1 MTAITGNLD
10 WSRRSQMLIL
20 LCGCLSLSIFAVS
33 QRLKWWSIYPTTAAP
48 AASDDQVDA
57 ALQTAATNALGT
69 ADGAIIVLDPQTG
82 RIRAVVNQGL
92 AFGQTF
98 APGSTI
104 KPFTAL
110 AAMQSGLIDKHSR
123 RLCHQHY
130 VNGDFETVCSHPA
143 DLPAFDTEEALAY
156 SCNYYF
162 GKLGE
167 RLNEDAFRST
177 LTSFGFGRMTGA
189 NVAEDAPGKIG
200 AAKWSSRAALG
211 EGPYS
216 QVTAAQLIAAYAG
229 LANGGRVF
237 TPRIHEGQNF
247 QTRVA
252 ANVPIDPEQRAVIL
266 AGMRDAV
273 RFGTA
278 GKSGLSSLSLN
289 VFGKTGTS
297 TPFKGF
303 RTQGWFVGLASDSDG
318 DSPAA
323 ESFTLAVL
331 VFLKRSHG
339 SDAAAVSRPIFE
351 EFARN
356 RGVAAG
362 VGDGE
367 TAGRGAPSPH
377 LPVSPSPHPPISPVR
392 VHLVHENVTVQL
404 PFEDYVLQVV
414 ATEGSTEAEP
424 EALKALAIAVR
435 TYALKNR
442 ARHEKEG
449 FNFCTTTHCQ
459 RFQVATGSAPTPN
472 RIIDAV
478 RSTAGEVLIDDQ
490 GRVAEAYFGAS
501 CGGATANEGTLWGG
515 DSPSYLRGV
524 PDDYC
529 AAMPHSH
536 WTDVIPRAQLLAALR
551 SDPRTDVGGR
561 LDDVSISRRDKT
573 DRAELITLTGEKR
586 MVVRGWDFKLIVGR
600 ALGWQRLKSSRF
612 SVQRNGS
619 DFVFHG
625 SGFGHGLGLCQEGAH
640 VMAQR
645 GVDYRRILAKYFPGT
660 TIAEDDRSVAD
671 SMGGPRSTPDSGS
684 EQWQADVLLS
694 RPRNQPAAF
703 GRSSSAHLNV
713 SSEHFRLGFS
723 PQNDRRDIA
732 AVLSTLEST
741 RAELLRRAAT
751 TRAVTALPTINVNI
765 NDTTG
770 DFVGRTGQPWWAAA
784 ATRGNQIELQPLE
797 VLKRRGSLH
806 TALRHELA
814 HVFIDAVSR
823 SRAPHWLAEGFA
835 LYLAGEGRQI
845 SRYADGKKLAIAE
858 LESKLEHAGSPEE
871 MRAAYAAAYREVSGI
886 IKSEGE
892 AAIWKRM
899 SEK

>member
-1 MTAITGNLD
+1 MTAITGHLD
-10 WSRRSQMLIL
+10 WSKRSQMLVV
-20 LCGCLSLSIFAVS
+20 LCGCLSLSVLAVS
-33 QRLKWWSIYPTTAAP
+33 RRFEWWSIYPSAAAP
-48 AASDDQVDA
+48 AASDDQIDA
-57 ALQTAATNALGT
+57 ALQTAATSALGT
-69 ADGAIIVLDPQTG
+69 AEGAIIVLDPQTG
-82 RIRAVVNQGL
+82 RIRAVVNQGM

-110 AAMQSGLIDKHSR
+110 AAMQSGLIDKHSH
-123 RLCHQHY
+123 RLCRQHY
-130 VNGDFETVCSHPA
+130 VSGDFATVCSHPV

-189 NVAEDAPGKIG
+189 NVNEDAPGKVG

-229 LANGGRVF
+229 LANGGRLF
-237 TPRIHEGQNF
+237 TPRIDEAQNF
-247 QTRVA
+247 QTHVA
-252 ANVPIDPEQRAVIL
+252 ANVPIDAEQRAVIL
-266 AGMRDAV
+266 TGMRDAV

-278 GKSGLSSLSLN
+278 GKSGLSSLNLN
-289 VFGKTGTS
+289 IFGKTGTS
-297 TPFKGF
+297 TPFRGF
-303 RTQGWFVGLASDSDG
+303 RTQGWFVGLASNSDG

-323 ESFTLAVL
+323 ETFTLAVL

-351 EFARN
+351 EFARA
-356 RGVAAG
+356 REGTAG
-362 VGDGE
+362 VRDGGTE
-367 TAGRGAPSPH
+367 RRGAPSAH
-377 LPVSPSPHPPISPVR
+377 LPVFPSPLPPVPAAVR
-392 VHLVHENVTVQL
+392 VHLVHENVTVEL

-442 ARHEKEG
+442 ARHEKDG

-459 RFQVATGSAPTPN
+459 RFQVATGSAPAAN
-472 RIIDAV
+472 RIVDAV
-478 RSTAGEVLIDDQ
+478 RATAGEVLIDDQ

-501 CGGATANEGTLWGG
+501 CGGATANVGTLWGG
-515 DSPSYLRGV
+515 DSPAYLRGV
-524 PDDYC
+524 ADDYC
-529 AAMPHSH
+529 AVMPHSH

-561 LDDVSISRRDKT
+561 LDDVSISRRDKSN
-573 DRAELITLTGEKR
+573 RAELITLTGEKR
-586 MVVRGWDFKLIVGR
+586 IVVRGWDFKLIVGR

-660 TIAEDDRSVAD
+660 IIAEDHRSVAE
-671 SMGGPRSTPDSGS
+671 SMGVPTSAPRS
-684 EQWQADVLLS
+684 EWQADVLLG

-703 GRSSSAHLNV
+703 GRSSSARLNL

-723 PQNDRRDIA
+723 AMNDRRDIA
-732 AVLSTLEST
+732 AVLSSLESS
-741 RAELLRRAAT
+741 RAELLRRSAT
-751 TRAVTALPTINVNI
+751 TRAVTAGPLINVNI

-797 VLKRRGSLH
+797 VLKRRGSLQ

-814 HVFIDAVSR
+814 HVFIDAISR
-823 SRAPHWLAEGFA
+823 GRVPHWLAEGFA
-835 LYLAGEGRQI
+835 LHLAGEVRQI
-845 SRYADGKKLAIAE
+845 SRYANGKE
-858 LESKLEHAGSPEE
+858 LTIVELQSKLEHAGSPEE
-871 MRAAYAAAYREVSGI
+871 MRAAYAAAYREVSWI

-892 AAIWKRM
+892 AGVWRRIAGY
-899 SEK
+899 

>member
-1 MTAITGNLD
+1 M
-10 WSRRSQMLIL
+10 
-20 LCGCLSLSIFAVS
+20 
-33 QRLKWWSIYPTTAAP
+33 YPPTTAP
-48 AASDDQVDA
+48 AASDDQIDA

-69 ADGAIIVLDPQTG
+69 AEGAIIVLDPQTG
-82 RIRAVVNQGL
+82 RIRAVVNQGM

-110 AAMQSGLIDKHSR
+110 AAMQAGLIDEHSHT
-123 RLCHQHY
+123 LCRQHY
-130 VNGDFETVCSHPA
+130 VNGDFETVCSHPV
-143 DLPAFDTEEALAY
+143 DLPAFDTEKALAY

-189 NVAEDAPGKIG
+189 NVNEDAPGKIG

-237 TPRIHEGQNF
+237 TPRIAEAQNF
-247 QTRVA
+247 QTHVG
-252 ANVPIDPEQRAVIL
+252 ANVPIDAEQRGVIL

-278 GKSGLSSLSLN
+278 GKSGLSSLNLN

-297 TPFKGF
+297 TPFRGF

-318 DSPAA
+318 NSPAA
-323 ESFTLAVL
+323 ETFTLAVV

-351 EFARN
+351 EFAAR
-356 RGVAAG
+356 
-362 VGDGE
+362 VGDGG
-367 TAGRGAPSPH
+367 TGGRGATSPLLPISPSPH
-377 LPVSPSPHPPISPVR
+377 LPVPAVR
-392 VHLVHENVTVQL
+392 VHLVHENVTVEL

-442 ARHEKEG
+442 MRHEKEG

-459 RFQVATGSAPTPN
+459 RFQVATGSRPPAN
-472 RIIDAV
+472 RIVDAV

-501 CGGATANEGTLWGG
+501 CGGATANVGTLWGG
-515 DSPSYLRGV
+515 DSPAYLRGV

-536 WTDVIPRAQLLAALR
+536 WTDVIPRTQLLAALR
-551 SDPRTDVGGR
+551 SDPRTDVGDR

-586 MVVRGWDFKLIVGR
+586 IVVRGWDFKLIVGR

-660 TIAEDDRSVAD
+660 IIAEDHQSVAE
-671 SMGGPRSTPDSGS
+671 SMGVPTPALQT
-684 EQWQADVLLS
+684 EWQADVMLG
-694 RPRNQPAAF
+694 RPRNHPAAF
-703 GRSSSAHLNV
+703 VSRSSARLNL

-723 PQNDRRDIA
+723 AMNDRRDIA
-732 AVLSTLEST
+732 AVLSMLESS
-741 RAELLRRAAT
+741 RAELLGRSAT
-751 TRAVTALPTINVNI
+751 TRAVTAVPLINVNL

-797 VLKRRGSLH
+797 VLKRRGSLQ

-814 HVFIDAVSR
+814 HVFIDAISR
-823 SRAPHWLAEGFA
+823 GRAPHWLAEGFA
-835 LYLAGEGRQI
+835 LHLAGEGRQI
-845 SRYADGKKLAIAE
+845 SRYADSKKLTMVE

-871 MRAAYAAAYREVSGI
+871 MRAVYAATYREVSGI

-892 AAIWKRM
+892 AAIWKRI
-899 SEK
+899 SGY